1 MKSEDDTDRVNN
13 ISQLFRL
20 KNQNPSNTILW
31 TKAEKEKIKKGS
43 REYPNRLLNDYRV
56 SFYLDKPLGL
66 VHSQFP

>member
-20 KNQNPSNTILW
+20 KNQNPSNTILS

-43 REYPNRLLNDYRV
+43 REYLNRLLNDYRV
-56 SFYLDKPLGL
+56 SFYLNKPLGL
-66 VHSQFP
+66 VHS